1 MEQKAIEKTECLRED
16 RGLEREKRAREGEE
30 CCKWDSGP

>member
-16 RGLEREKRAREGEE
+16 RGLEREKSAVNGTAG
-30 CCKWDSGP
+30 CKGDRGP